1 MTVEVSAP
9 KVSVAVIV
17 SKYVP
22 ALTLVPTEIVARF
35 VTDVFIVI
43 PADAVALVRV
53 NVLLPVP

>member
-1 MTVEVSAP
+1 
-9 KVSVAVIV
+9 VIV

-22 ALTLVPTEIVARF
+22 ALTLVPTEIVARL